1 MKKKLTI
8 AEAAEL
14 LGVCKQ
20 RIDAKLKQGH
30 FPNHKRCECCR
41 SILIPAQD
49 IELDRRYRP
58 GQKTIVEPERNLGG

>member
-1 MKKKLTI
+1 MKKKKLTT

-30 FPNHKRCECCR
+30 FPNHKRCDCGR
-41 SILIPAQD
+41 SILIPAAD

-58 GQKTIVEPERNLGG
+58 RQKVIVEPK